1 MSVLLARVA
10 AVLRRSESAGGVEK
24 GILQAGPIRINQDT
38 HQVDIEGKNVS
49 LTLTEFRILAAIV
62 SAKGRV
68 MSRNQLIDHAMG
80 YDAVVTDRTID
91 VHLAA
96 LRRKLGDARKYIQTV
111 RGVGYRLADEEEISA

>member
-1 MSVLLARVA
+1 
-10 AVLRRSESAGGVEK
+10 
-24 GILQAGPIRINQDT
+24 
-38 HQVDIEGKNVS
+38 
-49 LTLTEFRILAAIV
+49 
-62 SAKGRV
+62 
-68 MSRNQLIDHAMG
+68 MG